1 MKKRL
6 GMVAAVCGLQLFVYM
21 GAATMEAQMLPEAKM
36 SEIKKEETESEAAR
50 EKEPACPAGHS
61 AGIAALGEGLPVME
75 LEDGGKSEESI
86 DQFSAESAEES
97 DSEESEYANFAIAD
111 VSNYVNVRKEPT
123 TDSEIVGKIYDG
135 AVAQVITKAGE
146 NQDWFQIISGNVE
159 GYIKSEFFLYGDAA
173 AEVIDDYVSRYA
185 EVKADRLN
193 VRKEQSTEADRIGY
207 VDRGEKVK
215 FLEDCGE
222 WIRIRYTTDDEG
234 YVAAEYVTVIEEFTY
249 AKTIEEEQEEEA
261 ARQALQQRQNEAEHT
276 TPEVIGD
283 IQFPNT
289 TYTSNAE
296 LRQAIINYAMQFVGN
311 RYVHGGR
318 SLVTGTD
325 CSGFTCYV
333 MADFGYSISRTP
345 GGQLA
350 SAGRSIDYSQIQPGD
365 IICYSSNGG
374 RSCTHVAF
382 YIGNGQIVHAA
393 NSRKGVIVGAANYS
407 PIIGIKNVID

>member
-1 MKKRL
+1 MKKRI
-6 GMVAAVCGLQLFVYM
+6 GMALAVCGMLLFACI
-21 GAATMEAQMLPEAKM
+21 GATTSETMHATDEISENVIDIIAEDTAVTGDTDKVADENVAQIADKSAGEDINEVTNEQILPDLE
-36 SEIKKEETESEAAR
+36 EET
-50 EKEPACPAGHS
+50 
-61 AGIAALGEGLPVME
+61 
-75 LEDGGKSEESI
+75 
-86 DQFSAESAEES
+86 
-97 DSEESEYANFAIAD
+97 EESEYANFAIAD

-207 VDRGEKVK
+207 VDRGEMVK

-325 CSGFTCYV
+325 CSGFTCYI

>member
-1 MKKRL
+1 
-6 GMVAAVCGLQLFVYM
+6 
-21 GAATMEAQMLPEAKM
+21 
-36 SEIKKEETESEAAR
+36 
-50 EKEPACPAGHS
+50 
-61 AGIAALGEGLPVME
+61 ME

-207 VDRGEKVK
+207 VDRGEKIK
-215 FLEDCGE
+215 MLEDCGG
-222 WIRIRYTTDDEG
+222 WIRIAYTADDEG
-234 YVAAEYVTVIEEFTY
+234 YVSAEYVTIIEEFTY

-261 ARQALQQRQNEAEHT
+261 ARQALIQRQNEAEHT

>member
-1 MKKRL
+1 MEKRL
-6 GMVAAVCGLQLFVYM
+6 GMVVAVCGLQLFVYM
-21 GAATMEAQMLPEAKM
+21 GAATMEAQTLPEAKM

-50 EKEPACPAGHS
+50 EKETVCPAGHS
-61 AGIAALGEGLPVME
+61 AGIATLGEGLPPTSV
-75 LEDGGKSEESI
+75 EDQEEV
-86 DQFSAESAEES
+86 DTEEN
-97 DSEESEYANFAIAD
+97 EYENLAIAD
-111 VSNYVNVRKEPT
+111 VSDYVNVRKEPT

-135 AVAQVITKAGE
+135 AVAQIITKAGE

-173 AEVIDDYVSRYA
+173 AEVIGDYVSRYA

-222 WIRIRYTTDDEG
+222 WIRIQYTTDDEG

-249 AKTIEEEQEEEA
+249 AKTIEEEQEEEV

-393 NSRKGVIVGAANYS
+393 NSIKGVIVGAANYS

>member
-21 GAATMEAQMLPEAKM
+21 GAVTMEAQTLPEAKM

-50 EKEPACPAGHS
+50 EKETVCPVGHS
-61 AGIAALGEGLPVME
+61 AGIAALGEGLPAME

-135 AVAQVITKAGE
+135 AVAQVITKVGE

-215 FLEDCGE
+215 FLGDCGE
-222 WIRIRYTTDDEG
+222 WIRIQYTTDDEG
-234 YVAAEYVTVIEEFTY
+234 YVSAEYVTIIEEFTY

-261 ARQALQQRQNEAEHT
+261 ARQALIQRQNEAEHT

-325 CSGFTCYV
+325 CSGFTCYI

>member
-1 MKKRL
+1 MKKRI
-6 GMVAAVCGLQLFVYM
+6 GMALAVCGMLLFACI
-21 GAATMEAQMLPEAKM
+21 GATTSETMHATDEISENVIDIIAEDTAVTGDTDKVADENVAQIADKSAGEDINEVTNEQILPDLE
-36 SEIKKEETESEAAR
+36 EET
-50 EKEPACPAGHS
+50 
-61 AGIAALGEGLPVME
+61 
-75 LEDGGKSEESI
+75 
-86 DQFSAESAEES
+86 
-97 DSEESEYANFAIAD
+97 EESEYANFAIAD

>member
-1 MKKRL
+1 MKKRI
-6 GMVAAVCGLQLFVYM
+6 GMALAVCGMLLFACI
-21 GAATMEAQMLPEAKM
+21 GATTSETMHATDEISENVIDIIAEDTAVTGDTDKVADENVAQIADKSAGEDINEVTNEQILPDLE
-36 SEIKKEETESEAAR
+36 EET
-50 EKEPACPAGHS
+50 
-61 AGIAALGEGLPVME
+61 
-75 LEDGGKSEESI
+75 
-86 DQFSAESAEES
+86 
-97 DSEESEYANFAIAD
+97 EESEYANFAIAD

-222 WIRIRYTTDDEG
+222 WIRIQYTTDDEG

>member
-6 GMVAAVCGLQLFVYM
+6 GMVAAVCCLQLFVYI
-21 GAATMEAQMLPEAKM
+21 GASAMEVEVLPEAKVP
-36 SEIKKEETESEAAR
+36 EIEKETELEAAP
-50 EKEPACPAGHS
+50 ETELAQPAGHS
-61 AGIAALGEGLPVME
+61 AGIATLGEHLPSKVTE
-75 LEDGGKSEESI
+75 EEEDLLCQLPLESTRET
-86 DQFSAESAEES
+86 
-97 DSEESEYANFAIAD
+97 DSEESEYENLAIAD
-111 VSNYVNVRKEPT
+111 VSDYVNVRTEPN

-135 AVAQVITKAGE
+135 AVAQVIAKAGE
-146 NQDWFQIISGNVE
+146 NEDWFQIISGNVE
-159 GYIKSEFFLYGDAA
+159 GYIKAEFFLYGDAA
-173 AEVIDDYVSRYA
+173 AEVIDDYVSRYV

-215 FLEDCGE
+215 LLEDCGE
-222 WIRIRYTTDDEG
+222 WIRIQYTTDDEG
-234 YVAAEYVTVIEEFTY
+234 YVAAEYVTTIEEFTY

-261 ARQALQQRQNEAEHT
+261 ARQALLQRQNETEHA
-276 TPEVIGD
+276 TPEVIGE

-296 LRQAIINYAMQFVGN
+296 LRQAIVNYAMQFVGN

-318 SLVTGTD
+318 SLSTGTD
-325 CSGFTCYV
+325 CSGFTCYI

>member
-21 GAATMEAQMLPEAKM
+21 GAATMEAQTLPEAKM

-50 EKEPACPAGHS
+50 EKENVCPAGHS
-61 AGIAALGEGLPVME
+61 AGIATLGEGLPSTSV
-75 LEDGGKSEESI
+75 EDQEEV
-86 DQFSAESAEES
+86 DTEEN
-97 DSEESEYANFAIAD
+97 EYENLAIAD
-111 VSNYVNVRKEPT
+111 VSDYVNVRKEPT

-222 WIRIRYTTDDEG
+222 WIRIQYTTDDEG

-261 ARQALQQRQNEAEHT
+261 ARQALIQRQNEAEHT

-325 CSGFTCYV
+325 CSGFTCYI